1 MSVRTAPPAI
11 WTAFAAQGR
20 WKNFVMVGQ
29 LLLLALLTQVT
40 LKLARTEPSVVV
52 VDERGEG
59 HFVER
64 GVASEA
70 LLAFLA
76 EQRGAPSD
84 LTLTAFTRRFLN
96 AALAPNSTTLEE
108 QWSESLSMMA
118 APLAAKMD
126 AEARA
131 QKLFETYR
139 LAQVKTRLEVL
150 SLDVLERHG
159 DKVHLRARVLRTRE
173 SLHSP
178 AAALSVDAQQV
189 DLVLATVPRTRSR
202 PDGVMVVEWRT
213 TPVESQSP
221 SAQP

>member
-1 MSVRTAPPAI
+1 MSARTAPPAI

-20 WKNFVMVGQ
+20 WKNYVMVGQ

-40 LKLARTEPSVVV
+40 LKLARTEPAVVV

-76 EQRGAPSD
+76 EQRGAPTD
-84 LTLTAFTRRFLN
+84 LTLVAFTRRFLN
-96 AALAPNSTTLEE
+96 AAVAPNSTMLEE
-108 QWSESLSMMA
+108 QWAESLSMMA

-139 LAQVKTRLEVL
+139 LAQVKTRLEVV

-173 SLHSP
+173 SLAS
-178 AAALSVDAQQV
+178 AAATTDAQQV

-213 TPVESQSP
+213 TPVSSESP

>member
-1 MSVRTAPPAI
+1 MSLRTPPPAI

-29 LLLLALLTQVT
+29 LLLLALLTQVA
-40 LKLARTEPSVVV
+40 LKLARTEPAVVV

-59 HFVER
+59 QFVER

-76 EQRGAPSD
+76 EQRGVPTD
-84 LTLTAFTRRFLN
+84 LTLVAFTRRFLN
-96 AALAPNSTTLEE
+96 AALAPNSTMLDE
-108 QWSESLSMMA
+108 QWAESLSMMA
-118 APLAAKMD
+118 APLAAKVD

-159 DKVHLRARVLRTRE
+159 DKVHLRARLLRRRE
-173 SLHSP
+173 SLI
-178 AAALSVDAQQV
+178 AAASALSPDAEQV
-189 DLVLATVPRTRSR
+189 DLVLAMVPRTRSR

-213 TPVESQSP
+213 TPVASEP
-221 SAQP
+221 PPVQP